1 MYAISAIICTYNR
14 SKLLAGTLESLV
26 NQSLD
31 RNLYEIIIA
40 DNAST
45 DNTKQTVMDYMDK
58 CSDWSLRYIYESRQ
72 GLSNARNAGYKNAKA
87 KYVAYIDDDA
97 KADKHWLR
105 NIVKAIEETEP
116 DVLGGPIYPFYL
128 TEKPKWFLDKYE
140 IRSHG
145 DTARFLEND
154 EYISG
159 SNIIFKKQLLHLL
172 GGFDPDLG
180 MKSTEIGYG
189 EEIKLIIEAR
199 KRLGNIK
206 IYYSPEIIVY
216 HLVPAEK
223 MTMKYFIVSKLK
235 HGVNVENI
243 RGQRNR
249 IIQVIH
255 SSMIILAIIVKRVF
269 IDALSKN
276 KTKYK
281 YYQNYVI
288 ESVAPLMF
296 NIGRIYSAIF
306 FRKRVSF

>member
-1 MYAISAIICTYNR
+1 MYAISVLVCTYNR
-14 SKLLAGTLESLV
+14 SKLLAGVLESLV

-31 RNLYEIIIA
+31 RSLYEIIIA

-45 DNTKQTVMDYMDK
+45 DNTKQTVMDYMGK
-58 CSDWSLRYIYESRQ
+58 YSDWSLRYIYESNQ
-72 GLSNARNAGYKNAKA
+72 GLSNARNAGYRQAKA
-87 KYVAYIDDDA
+87 EYVAYIDDDA

-105 NIVKAIEETEP
+105 NIVKAIKKTKA

-145 DTARFLEND
+145 ETARFLQND

-159 SNIIFKKQLLHLL
+159 SNMVFKKQLLHLL
-172 GGFDPDLG
+172 AGFDPDLG
-180 MKSTEIGYG
+180 MKSAKISYG

-223 MTMKYFIVSKLK
+223 MTMKYFMVSKLK
-235 HGVNVENI
+235 HGVNVENL
-243 RGQRNR
+243 RGRRNR
-249 IIQVIH
+249 IMQVIH
-255 SSMIILAIIVKRVF
+255 SSMIILGIIVKRVF
-269 IDALSKN
+269 VDALPKN
-276 KTKYK
+276 KAKYR
-281 YYQNYVI
+281 YCQNYVV
-288 ESVAPLMF
+288 ESVAPVMF

-306 FRKRVSF
+306 LRKRVSF

>member
-1 MYAISAIICTYNR
+1 MHAISAIICTYNR

-31 RNLYEIIIA
+31 RSLYEIIIA

-45 DNTKQTVMDYMDK
+45 GNTKQTVMELIDK
-58 CSDWSLRYIYESRQ
+58 YSDWNLRYVYEPEQ
-72 GLSNARNAGYKNAKA
+72 GSSNARNAGYKNAKA

-105 NIVKAIEETEP
+105 NIVKMIEEIKP
-116 DVLGGPIYPFYL
+116 DILGGPIYPFYL

-140 IRSHG
+140 IRSNG
-145 DTARFLEND
+145 DTTRFLKSN
-154 EYISG
+154 EYISA
-159 SNIIFKKQLLHLL
+159 SNIIFKKELLNLL

-180 MKSTEIGYG
+180 PKGTKMSYG
-189 EEIKLIIEAR
+189 EETKLIIEAR
-199 KRLGNIK
+199 KRFKDIK

-223 MTMKYFIVSKLK
+223 MTMKYFMVSKLK
-235 HGVNVENI
+235 HGVNAENL

-249 IIQVIH
+249 IMQVIH

-269 IDALSKN
+269 IDALPKN
-276 KTKYK
+276 KAKYR
-281 YYQNYVI
+281 YYQNYVV
-288 ESVAPLMF
+288 ESIAPVMF
-296 NIGRIYSAIF
+296 NMGRIYSAIF
-306 FRKRVSF
+306 LRRRAGF

>member
-1 MYAISAIICTYNR
+1 MYEISVVICTYNR
-14 SKLLAGTLESLV
+14 SKLLAGALESLV
-26 NQSLD
+26 NQSLAH
-31 RNLYEIIIA
+31 NLYEIIIA

-45 DNTKQTVMDYMDK
+45 NNTKQTVMEFIDK
-58 CSDWSLRYIYESRQ
+58 YSDWNLRYIYESNQ
-72 GLSNARNAGYKNAKA
+72 GLSNARNTGYKSAKA

-105 NIVKAIEETEP
+105 NTVKAIEETKP

-180 MKSTEIGYG
+180 MKNTKIGYG
-189 EEIKLIIEAR
+189 EEIKLIMEAR
-199 KRLGNIK
+199 KRLANIK

-223 MTMKYFIVSKLK
+223 MTMKYFIVSKFK
-235 HGVNVENI
+235 HGVNVENL

-269 IDALSKN
+269 IEALSKN

-281 YYQNYVI
+281 YYQNYII
-288 ESVAPLMF
+288 ESVGPLML

-306 FRKRVSF
+306 LRKRVSF